1 MRVYIIRHVE
11 TSNNLI
17 QGQLKLTNDSEDYQ
31 KLRESD
37 PGITDLGK
45 IQGEIISDF
54 MLKRKINPE

>member
-1 MRVYIIRHVE
+1 ME